1 MGSTRWT
8 AAATALLGVVG
19 ACVSDLAVR
28 PACAAP
34 APAPE
39 HASATLAA
47 QHPGDRGLGEDPAV
61 VFHDFQDGNLD
72 ALFARYT
79 EIKNKPGIAL
89 IDDHPPGSS
98 SGYSMQLIAG
108 AGNPQ
113 TYVFRS
119 LAPGSDELYFR
130 FYAKWIGAGPWGHTG
145 VYIGGS
151 NPPLEYP
158 FPHAGQRPTGNDF
171 FWLSLEP
178 NAQGL
183 NAPLDFYVAWM
194 QMRSWKAAN
203 PGPHDFYGNTVI
215 HKEDFRVRS
224 DTWTCYE
231 VHLKLNPDPASA
243 AGAVLELW
251 ENDAQVRRFDDKEPK
266 GYLVRDKFCPWDA
279 DDKFCSTYK
288 PAKPTEPPAPLNQR
302 WRNTPDLRI
311 DYLWM
316 ENYNTAPGA
325 SAFRLADVVVAKR
338 RIGCIVKG

>member
-19 ACVSDLAVR
+19 ACACDLVVR
-28 PACAAP
+28 PAPAAP
-34 APAPE
+34 APAGDS
-39 HASATLAA
+39 ASATLAA
-47 QHPGDRGLGEDPAV
+47 QHPGDRGLGQDPAV
-61 VFHDFQDGNLD
+61 VFYDFQEGDLD

-89 IDDHPPGSS
+89 VDDHPTGSP
-98 SGYSMQLIAG
+98 SGYSMQLTAG

-113 TYVFRS
+113 AYVFRS
-119 LAPGSDELYFR
+119 LAPSDELYFR
-130 FYAKWIGAGPWGHTG
+130 FYAKWVGAGPWGHTG

-151 NPPLEYP
+151 NPPLKYP
-158 FPHAGQRPTGNDF
+158 FPHAGQRPTGSDF

-183 NAPLDFYVAWM
+183 NAPLDLYMAWM

-203 PGPHDFYGNTVI
+203 AGPHDFYGNTVI
-215 HKEDFRVRS
+215 HKEDFWVRS
-224 DTWTCYE
+224 DKWTCYE

-243 AGAVLELW
+243 TGAVLELW
-251 ENDAQVRRFDDKEPK
+251 ENDAQVRRFDDKEPR

-288 PAKPTEPPAPLNQR
+288 PARPTEPPVPLDQR

-316 ENYNTAPGA
+316 ENYNTAPAA
-325 SAFRLADVVVAKR
+325 SAFRLASVVVAKR
-338 RIGCIVKG
+338 RIGCTVKQ